1 MQIIHEAISIDTH
14 DNIEI
19 INITG
24 NIKDIIRKYDIT
36 NGIISISTKHTTSSI
51 MINEDEEGLKKDYL
65 TFLEKLVPQGNYL
78 HDRIDN
84 NATSHLKAMLTTPT
98 QSLSIIDGKINL
110 GIWQSIFFV
119 ELDGP
124 RQNRSVNVTIIG
136 N

>member
-1 MQIIHEAISIDTH
+1 MQVIHEAIPIDTH

-65 TFLEKLVPQGNYL
+65 NFLEKLVPQGNYL

>member
-1 MQIIHEAISIDTH
+1 MQIIHETISIDT
-14 DNIEI
+14 DKTVET

-24 NIKDIIRKYDIT
+24 NIRDIVEKYNIT
-36 NGIISISTKHTTSSI
+36 DGIISVSTKHTTGSI

-65 TFLEKLVPQGNYL
+65 NFLEKLVPQDNYL
-78 HDRIDN
+78 HDKIDN
-84 NATSHLKAMLTTPT
+84 NATAHIKAMLTTPT
-98 QSLSIIDGKINL
+98 QSLSLRDGKINL
-110 GIWQSIFFV
+110 GTWQSIFFV

>member
-1 MQIIHEAISIDTH
+1 MQVIHETISIDTH

-51 MINEDEEGLKKDYL
+51 IINEDEEGLKKDYL
-65 TFLEKLVPQGNYL
+65 NFLEKLVPQGNYL

-98 QSLSIIDGKINL
+98 QSLSIIEGKINL

>member
-1 MQIIHEAISIDTH
+1 MQVIHETISIDTH

-24 NIKDIIRKYDIT
+24 NIKNIIRKYDIT

-51 MINEDEEGLKKDYL
+51 IINEDEEGLKKDYL
-65 TFLEKLVPQGNYL
+65 NFLEKLVPQGNYL

-98 QSLSIIDGKINL
+98 QSLSIIEGKINI

>member
-1 MQIIHEAISIDTH
+1 MQVIHEAISIDTH

-65 TFLEKLVPQGNYL
+65 NFLEKLVPQGNYL